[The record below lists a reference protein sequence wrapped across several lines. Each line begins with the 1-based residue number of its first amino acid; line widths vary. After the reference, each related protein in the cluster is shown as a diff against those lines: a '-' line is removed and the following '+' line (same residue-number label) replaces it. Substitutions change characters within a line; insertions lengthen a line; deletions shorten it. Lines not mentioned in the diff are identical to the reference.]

1 MTPKIGFLVAAALL
15 AGSAVQAEDCA
26 LGQQF
31 LSRARDQLAQSQ
43 RAGAVASLRQSV
55 AACPSYEG
63 YEQLGELLG
72 HSKNRR
78 DWLSAADA
86 FVQAHSL
93 APSPKARAQTLYQYA
108 SLVNDDGD
116 PQNAY
121 PMIMKAATLDPG
133 RQDIAKLSA
142 VIESQVRA
150 PTKSQLTRSFG
161 LSVYKPLQARA
172 AAADSITGA
181 GHGQDNVP
189 INFKFDSV
197 ALNDQT
203 RDNLT
208 VLAQA
213 LADPAL
219 GRKKFVFVGHSD
231 ARGSEQYNTALSL
244 RRAEAMRL
252 AVLQLDPKLAGRIEV
267 QGKGS
272 SEPIDPGTD
281 PQAMSRNRRL
291 QVLDK

>member
-1 MTPKIGFLVAAALL
+1 MSTKIGFLVAAALL
-15 AGSAVQAEDCA
+15 AGSAVQAEDCT
-26 LGQQF
+26 LGKQY
-31 LSRARDQLAQSQ
+31 LSRAQDQLAQSR
-43 RAGAVASLRQSV
+43 RAGAVVSLRQSL
-55 AACPSYEG
+55 ALCPSYDG

-78 DWLSAADA
+78 DWVGAADA
-86 FVQAHSL
+86 FVEAHTL

-121 PMIMKAATLDPG
+121 PMIMRAAALDPG

-142 VIESQVRA
+142 AIASQVRT

-161 LSVYKPLQARA
+161 LSVYKPLHARA
-172 AAADSITGA
+172 ADAEAITGA
-181 GHGQDNVP
+181 GHRQSNLQ

-197 ALNDQT
+197 APNDET
-203 RDNLT
+203 RDNVTL
-208 VLAQA
+208 LAQS

-219 GRKKFVFVGHSD
+219 GKKKFVFVGHSD
-231 ARGSEQYNTALSL
+231 ARGSEQYNTELSL

-252 AVLQLDPKLAGRIEV
+252 AVVQLDPKLAGRIDV

-281 PQAMSRNRRL
+281 PQAMSHNRRL